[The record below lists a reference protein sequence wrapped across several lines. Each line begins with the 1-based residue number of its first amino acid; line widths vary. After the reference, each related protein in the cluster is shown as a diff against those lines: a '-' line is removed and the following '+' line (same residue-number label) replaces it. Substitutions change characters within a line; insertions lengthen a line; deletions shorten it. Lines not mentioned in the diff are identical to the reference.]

1 MAGNIGADRYDVR
14 LRFIRTVV
22 AGYLMTILV
31 TAVVPLVLAE
41 PLPLELAGVVVAVSL
56 LFLSLVRKLAPHGR
70 ADILAIAL
78 CALPLLGGLGTL
90 VHGLTA
96 QGWPVWALGL
106 AIAFAGLYT
115 FLCGRDFSFLGQ
127 YVLSLL
133 ATLFVTI
140 PLCWWQNVPGS
151 RIAWTCLASAVFL
164 FYWVY
169 DLAALLTRRRHGEE
183 FQAVADLYRDV
194 LNILTYAFRVI
205 DHWRKFRF

>member
-140 PLCWWQNVPGS
+140 PVLFSCSTGSTTSPPSSPGVATVRSFKPWPTSTATSSTSS
-151 RIAWTCLASAVFL
+151 RMRSESSITGASSGSEAQKSPPS
-164 FYWVY
+164 
-169 DLAALLTRRRHGEE
+169 RSEE
-183 FQAVADLYRDV
+183 G
-194 LNILTYAFRVI
+194 
-205 DHWRKFRF
+205 